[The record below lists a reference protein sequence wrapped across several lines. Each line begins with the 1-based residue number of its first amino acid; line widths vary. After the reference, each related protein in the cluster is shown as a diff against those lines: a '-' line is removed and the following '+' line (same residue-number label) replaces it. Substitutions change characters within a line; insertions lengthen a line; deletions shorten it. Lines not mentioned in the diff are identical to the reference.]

1 MQNTARVTISVIRTD
16 VHIIKFIAQPNV
28 IQSGQSSTL
37 IWQTENAD
45 TVEISGI
52 GKVAPSG
59 TSTVSPTQTT
69 TYQLTA
75 RHGTN
80 EQNETVT
87 VTVQRAELQIVNFT
101 ATPTNIAPGEVSTLS
116 WTTQNAKTVA
126 ISGVGTVSANGTT
139 TVSPKQTT
147 TYTLTATAN
156 DGTQVT
162 SAVTVTVGSGGLPRI
177 LNFGATPT
185 EIASGG
191 QATLVWNVENATKVN
206 ISSIGDVQ
214 PSGSTPVNPTATTT
228 YTLTATNG
236 QGSITATAVVSVG
249 AQVKI
254 INFTANPPSVA
265 PGQPVTLTWS
275 TQNATD
281 TVITSG
287 TAPATI
293 TGGNT
298 ASATVRMPTS
308 GEYLFQL
315 MVTDSQGRSCMA
327 YTRIKFI
334 DP

>member
-1 MQNTARVTISVIRTD
+1 MDSHAGLERGERHQ
-16 VHIIKFIAQPNV
+16 
-28 IQSGQSSTL
+28 GEL
-37 IWQTENAD
+37 
-45 TVEISGI
+45 SGI
-52 GKVAPSG
+52 G
-59 TSTVSPTQTT
+59 
-69 TYQLTA
+69 
-75 RHGTN
+75 
-80 EQNETVT
+80 
-87 VTVQRAELQIVNFT
+87 
-101 ATPTNIAPGEVSTLS
+101 
-116 WTTQNAKTVA
+116 
-126 ISGVGTVSANGTT
+126 
-139 TVSPKQTT
+139 
-147 TYTLTATAN
+147 
-156 DGTQVT
+156 
-162 SAVTVTVGSGGLPRI
+162 
-177 LNFGATPT
+177 
-185 EIASGG
+185 
-191 QATLVWNVENATKVN
+191 
-206 ISSIGDVQ
+206 DVR
-214 PSGSTPVNPTATTT
+214 PSGSTPVNPTLTTT
-228 YTLTATNG
+228 YTLTETNG
-236 QGSITATAVVSVG
+236 PGSITATAVVSVG